1 MLSVHILA
9 ARLREAGANMY
20 GAFWCTHCYDQKQE
34 FGQQAMAEFPYVE
47 CFPQGWKKV
56 GAQFWLYMCRTGP
69 DIDTQVAARSCKE
82 GSTVGACAD
91 TRA

>member
-1 MLSVHILA
+1 
-9 ARLREAGANMY
+9 MY

-56 GAQFWLYMCRTGP
+56 SVEGHGVWLGRGQAWVHLYLEAVC
-69 DIDTQVAARSCKE
+69 VLRS
-82 GSTVGACAD
+82 
-91 TRA
+91 